1 MEIVQPRRNGI
12 LNSYKYTLFQKLT
25 HEEKENINKTVTQ
38 KQIERVILK
47 FPTRKTSG
55 PEDLT
60 GKFYKV
66 YNNNKKDFIC
76 IFWSF

>member
-38 KQIERVILK
+38 KQIERVI
-47 FPTRKTSG
+47 
-55 PEDLT
+55 
-60 GKFYKV
+60 
-66 YNNNKKDFIC
+66 
-76 IFWSF
+76 